1 MGEPAIIE
9 VRNVSRTF
17 VAGSLVTE
25 ALRCIDLSI
34 GQGEFVSLVGRS
46 GCGKST
52 LLNLLAGLDAPS
64 SGNITLGGEPVT
76 GPSARVGFVFQRPV
90 LLSWRT
96 VADNILLPVEVGRLP
111 RQPYVKKTEALLDL
125 VGLNGFAH
133 HYPDEL
139 SGGMQQRVSLARA
152 LICDPDILLMD
163 EPFGALDAITREQMD
178 LELQRIWQASGK
190 TVVFVTHDIAE
201 AVFLSDR
208 VILMTPRPGTIREV
222 VPLSLPRPRTVE
234 TPFLPEFVA
243 AHRRIRQQMN

>member
-1 MGEPAIIE
+1 
-9 VRNVSRTF
+9 
-17 VAGSLVTE
+17 
-25 ALRCIDLSI
+25 
-34 GQGEFVSLVGRS
+34 
-46 GCGKST
+46 
-52 LLNLLAGLDAPS
+52 
-64 SGNITLGGEPVT
+64 
-76 GPSARVGFVFQRPV
+76 
-90 LLSWRT
+90 
-96 VADNILLPVEVGRLP
+96 
-111 RQPYVKKTEALLDL
+111 
-125 VGLNGFAH
+125 
-133 HYPDEL
+133 
-139 SGGMQQRVSLARA
+139 MQQRVSLARA

>member
-1 MGEPAIIE
+1 MGGPAIID
-9 VRNVSRTF
+9 VRDVSKTF
-17 VAGSLVTE
+17 AAGGLLTE
-25 ALRCIDLSI
+25 ALRSIDLSI
-34 GQGEFVSLVGRS
+34 GEGEFVSLVGRS

-52 LLNLLAGLDAPS
+52 LLNIIAGLDAPS
-64 SGNITLGGEPVT
+64 SGYVSLGGAPVT
-76 GPSARVGFVFQRPV
+76 GPSLRVAFVFQRSV

-96 VADNILLPVEVGRLP
+96 VTDNILLPVEVRRLP
-111 RQPYVKKTEALLDL
+111 KRPHLAKAEALLDL
-125 VGLNGFAH
+125 VGLTGFAH

-178 LELQRIWQASGK
+178 LELQRIWQQSGK

-208 VILMTPRPGTIREV
+208 VILMTPRPGAIKEV
-222 VPLSLPRPRTVE
+222 VPISLPRPRTVE
-234 TPFLPEFVA
+234 SAFLPEFVA
-243 AHRRIRQQMN
+243 AHRRIREEMN